1 MPQIAQQDYI
11 KLEIDNISSLTEAEK
26 KVIKKHI
33 DNGTIL
39 DCLIPDAGSNAV
51 CRIVTYSVT
60 QAGGWKISFINGT
73 GNIYSISSGTD
84 A

>member
-11 KLEIDNISSLTEAEK
+11 KLEIANISNLTEAEK
-26 KVIKKHI
+26 EVIKKHI

-39 DCLIPDAGSNAV
+39 DCLIPDARSNAV

-60 QAGGWKISFINGT
+60 PGGWKIFFINGS
-73 GNIYSISSGTD
+73 GQICNILKVE
-84 A
+84 

>member
-11 KLEIDNISSLTEAEK
+11 KLEIANISSLTEAEK
-26 KVIKKHI
+26 EVIKKHI

-39 DCLIPDAGSNAV
+39 DCLIPDARSNAV
-51 CRIVTYSVT
+51 CRIVTYAVT
-60 QAGGWKISFINGT
+60 QAGGWNIFFINGT
-73 GNIYSISSGTD
+73 GNIYEISSGTN